1 MKKIWTLIALFVG
14 IGFAASAQTEQP
26 TQEKERMRRGKLRH
40 ERMEKRSPEE
50 IAKLHTERLDKKLNF
65 SEEQR
70 ADIYAYHLDR
80 AKKFSTRAEALKKQR
95 EARMQELKSDRQKL
109 KDLLTAEQQDLLAK
123 EMKDSRKKMLRERRG
138 DQDGRRGHRPMMHRK
153 MEKKSSAEDNM
164 ES

>member
-1 MKKIWTLIALFVG
+1 MLR
-14 IGFAASAQTEQP
+14 TEC
-26 TQEKERMRRGKLRH
+26 
-40 ERMEKRSPEE
+40 
-50 IAKLHTERLDKKLNF
+50 LDKKLSL

-80 AKKFSTRAEALKKQR
+80 AKKCSTRAEALKKQR

-153 MEKKSSAEDNM
+153 IGRASCRGRE
-164 ES
+164 